1 MLIFGVVFN
10 VQLLREELLNCGT
23 VLQISNL
30 PDDGFS
36 DQDIKKIVQPF
47 GKVSDLIVL
56 RSRNKVSSLPA
67 GRPGAQN
74 LSLGPQL
81 ILVDRS
87 LSLEVGCVV
96 VAELGVC
103 STVAVLHEEL
113 GCFIRAELCVNV
125 ERNTGSCEPVL
136 QRAAAIKAEGAFV
149 SGLLGNE
156 LQGGGD
162 SSRQVW

>member
-1 MLIFGVVFN
+1 MLIFSFVCN

-67 GRPGAQN
+67 GWADTEN
-74 LSLGPQL
+74 LFLNPQL
-81 ILVDRS
+81 ILLGRS
-87 LSLEVGCVV
+87 STSEVGCVV
-96 VAELGVC
+96 VA
-103 STVAVLHEEL
+103 
-113 GCFIRAELCVNV
+113 
-125 ERNTGSCEPVL
+125 
-136 QRAAAIKAEGAFV
+136 
-149 SGLLGNE
+149 
-156 LQGGGD
+156 
-162 SSRQVW
+162 

>member
-103 STVAVLHEEL
+103 TAVPWW
-113 GCFIRAELCVNV
+113 CCTR
-125 ERNTGSCEPVL
+125 SW
-136 QRAAAIKAEGAFV
+136 AA
-149 SGLLGNE
+149 
-156 LQGGGD
+156 
-162 SSRQVW
+162 SSRLSSA